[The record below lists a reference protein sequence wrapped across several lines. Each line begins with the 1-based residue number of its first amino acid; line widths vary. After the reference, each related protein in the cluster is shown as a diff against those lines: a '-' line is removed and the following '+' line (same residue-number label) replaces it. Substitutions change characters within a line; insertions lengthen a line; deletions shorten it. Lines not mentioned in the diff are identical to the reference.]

1 MRQVFDQLD
10 KYKFEILAWI
20 VLILVFFTI
29 RLLNL
34 TILPIFADEAIYVR
48 WTQIIAADPAQRFI
62 PLSDGKQPLFMW
74 VAAPFVKFLTFDPLF
89 AVRLVSVLAGFL
101 GTVGIWLAA
110 YELFSKRKVAYFAAA
125 LYAITPFLVFYDR
138 LAVADGLLTA
148 IGIWIF
154 YLGLLLVK
162 KQRLDVALLLGMV
175 FGAGLLTKSPAIFF
189 IILVFAILVLFDFRQ
204 KRWQTK
210 IAKFFGLYFIS
221 LLIGFVIYNILR
233 LSPLFYLIA
242 QRTNDFILAPQ
253 EALNDPIH
261 RIVPRFA
268 TEIPIWLGQYLTWLI
283 FVGGLVFLVYY
294 LCKLK
299 GPVWVLFLWFFVPL
313 FAESAFARGFT
324 ARYIVF
330 TAPFFLLIFAY
341 GLEILATN
349 FFVKKQKIFIF
360 LIPLIFL
367 PALIF
372 DFWLIFNPQN
382 ADIPRKER
390 SGYLEE
396 WSSGYG
402 IREIADFLKEKSNKN
417 EILVGTEGRFGT
429 LPDGLQVYLRNV
441 KNVTVVGMGQHAEIY
456 TVPEDLKNASKEGKL
471 AYLVVNKSRL
481 LADAKD
487 DPALTLVQSYPKAVS
502 ANNTRD
508 SLLLFEVKQTR
519 FNDLKH

>member
-1 MRQVFDQLD
+1 MKQVFDQLA
-10 KYKFEILAWI
+10 KLKLEILTWAA
-20 VLILVFFTI
+20 LILVFFII

-34 TILPIFADEAIYVR
+34 TILPIFADEAIYIR
-48 WTQIIAADPAQRFI
+48 WSQIIAADPAQRFI

-74 VAAPFVKFLTFDPLF
+74 AAAPFVKFLTFDPLF

-101 GTVGIWLAA
+101 GMVGIWLAA

-162 KQRLDVALLLGMV
+162 KQRLDVALLLGMA

-189 IILVFAILVLFDFRQ
+189 IILVLAILVLFDFCQ
-204 KRWQTK
+204 KRWQVK
-210 IAKFFGLYFIS
+210 LAKFFGLYFIS
-221 LLIGFVIYNILR
+221 LLIGLVIYNILR

-242 QRTNDFILAPQ
+242 QRTNDFILTPK

-261 RIVPRFA
+261 RIIPRFA
-268 TEIPIWLGQYLTWLI
+268 TEIPLWFSQYLTWPI
-283 FVGGLVFLVYY
+283 FVGGLVFLIYFLYKLRAPIFVL
-294 LCKLK
+294 LC
-299 GPVWVLFLWFFVPL
+299 WFFVPL
-313 FAESAFARGFT
+313 FAESAFARAFT

-341 GLEILATN
+341 GLENLITN
-349 FFVKKQKIFIF
+349 FSIKKQKVFLFLIFI
-360 LIPLIFL
+360 

-372 DFWLIFNPQN
+372 VFWLIVNPQN
-382 ADIPRKER
+382 ADIPQKER

-402 IREIADFLKEKSNKN
+402 VKEIAQFLREKAKSN
-417 EILVGTEGRFGT
+417 EILVGTEGHFGT
-429 LPDGLQVYLRNV
+429 LPDGLQVYLRDIE
-441 KNVTVVGMGQHAEIY
+441 NVTVVGMGQPAFIN
-456 TVPEDLKNASKEGKL
+456 TVPQDLKNASKDGKL

-481 LADAKD
+481 LADAKED
-487 DPALTLVQSYPKAVS
+487 QSLTLVQSYPKAVS
-502 ANNTRD
+502 AENTRD

-519 FNDLKH
+519 FNDLNH